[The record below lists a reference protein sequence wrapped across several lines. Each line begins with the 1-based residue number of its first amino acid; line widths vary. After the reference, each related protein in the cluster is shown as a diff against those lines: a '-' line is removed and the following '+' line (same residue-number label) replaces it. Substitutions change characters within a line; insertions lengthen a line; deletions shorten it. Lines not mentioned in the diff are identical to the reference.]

1 MALYIYYS
9 KAHVRQTIF
18 IWISELSWCRANKAK
33 SMGSFPIET
42 RKIDSERKTNLL
54 YIHKLYP

>member
-1 MALYIYYS
+1 MALCIYYS

-18 IWISELSWCRANKAK
+18 IWISELSWCGANKAK

-42 RKIDSERKTNLL
+42 RIIDSERKTNLL
-54 YIHKLYP
+54 DIHKLYP